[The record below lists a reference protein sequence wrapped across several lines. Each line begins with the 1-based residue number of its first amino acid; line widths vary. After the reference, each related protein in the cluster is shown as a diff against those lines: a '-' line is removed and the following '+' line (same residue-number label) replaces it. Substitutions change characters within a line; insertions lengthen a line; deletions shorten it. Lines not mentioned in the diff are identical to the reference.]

1 MYHVFSFLPIAS
13 LTHAGLQKKRV
24 VHSLTLN
31 WITMGVVRAR
41 VAAQG
46 KRDQSRKWAAGDK
59 KHRML

>member
-31 WITMGVVRAR
+31 WITMGLVRLQLAAVVCAR
-41 VAAQG
+41 IALFLPSFS
-46 KRDQSRKWAAGDK
+46 K
-59 KHRML
+59 